1 MIVLGLT
8 GSIGMGKSTT
18 SAMFTELGVPVHDAD
33 ATVHRLY
40 ASDAAAAVEDEFPGT
55 VMDGVVDRN
64 ILRERVIGNRKAM
77 KRLEE
82 IIHPFVRREEQKFID
97 RAGQQ
102 NQKLVILDIP
112 LLLETG
118 GQERVDG
125 IVVVTA
131 PADVQRERVL
141 ARDGM
146 SAAHFEAI
154 VAKQIP
160 DEQKKHAADFIIDT
174 SLGLDHAK
182 AQVREIVETISDG
195 NWQSHRDDRKS

>member
-18 SAMFTELGVPVHDAD
+18 SAMFRELGVPVHDAD

-40 ASDAAAAVEDEFPGT
+40 ASDAAAAVEDEYPGT
-55 VMDGVVDRN
+55 VIDGVVDRE
-64 ILRERVIGNRKAM
+64 ILRDRVIGNRKAM
-77 KRLEE
+77 KRLEA

-97 RAGQQ
+97 RADRQ

-112 LLLETG
+112 LLMETG
-118 GQERVDG
+118 GQKRVDG

-146 SAAHFEAI
+146 TAAHFDAI

-160 DEQKKHAADFIIDT
+160 DEQKKRAADFVIDT

-182 AQVREIVETISDG
+182 AQVQEIVEAISAE
-195 NWQSHRDDRKS
+195 NWQSHRVNRKS